1 MLDINFIR
9 ENKAKVVKAVK
20 DKNIEVDI
28 EKLLKLNDSKKD
40 LQVRIEKL
48 REERN
53 SIASQIGKLY
63 TNGKKKE
70 ADNLKSKAESIK
82 KMLHDLEPE
91 LIEIKE
97 QILEI
102 SLHVPNIPSKD
113 TPIGPNETKNKV
125 IAKHGTPKKF
135 DFKAKDHI
143 TLGKELDIIDL
154 ERGVKV
160 AGFRGYYLKGKGA
173 QLHMALMH
181 YAFDKMADIGFTP
194 MIVPTLVHKEALIG
208 SGHFPFG
215 KEEIYQ
221 IANPGK
227 LSDGSKIKEETYL
240 VGTAE
245 PSLLAYRA
253 NEVVNEDELP
263 IKMCGFSQCYRSEVG
278 SYGKDTKGL
287 FRLHEFSKIEQVV
300 ICKDDPYQADKLFEE
315 LRLNAENILKDLEL
329 SFQILQICTGDMGAG
344 KYKMYDIETWMPSL
358 GKYAETHS
366 NSNLTDWQ
374 TRRLNIRYKNKE
386 GKNIYPY
393 ALNNTALA
401 SPRILI
407 ALLENHQ
414 QKDGSV
420 KIPKALHKYTGF
432 KEIKKSKKIIEQ

>member
-9 ENKAKVVKAVK
+9 KNKAKVIKAAK
-20 DKNIEVDI
+20 DKNLKVDV
-28 EKLLKLNDSKKD
+28 EKLLSLDAERKD
-40 LQVRIEKL
+40 LNMRVDKL

-53 SIASQIGKLY
+53 RIATEIGRLY
-63 TNGKKKE
+63 ADDKVKE
-70 ADNLKSKAESIK
+70 ADRLKKKAETIK

-91 LIEIKE
+91 LAIYSEE
-97 QILEI
+97 ILEI

-113 TPIGPNETKNKV
+113 TPIGLNESKNQV
-125 IAKHGTPKKF
+125 ISKHGTPKKF
-135 DFKAKDHI
+135 DFKAKDHV

-160 AGFRGYYLKGKGA
+160 SGFRGYYLKGKGA

-181 YAFDKMADIGFTP
+181 YAFDKMTKTGFTP
-194 MIVPTLVHKEALIG
+194 MIVPTLVRKDALIG

-215 KEEIYQ
+215 KEEIYE

-227 LSDGSKIKEETYL
+227 LADGSKITDSTYL

-245 PSLLAYRA
+245 PSLLAYRM
-253 NEVVNEDELP
+253 NEVIDEKELP

-287 FRLHEFSKIEQVV
+287 FRLHEFSKIEQVI
-300 ICKDDPYQADKLFEE
+300 ICKDDPYSADKLFEE
-315 LRLNAENILKDLEL
+315 LRTNAENILKDLEL

-374 TRRLNIRYKNKE
+374 TRRLNIRYKAQD
-386 GKNIYPY
+386 GKKVYPY

-414 QKDGSV
+414 QKDGSI

-432 KEIKKSKKIIEQ
+432 TEIKKRKRIII

>member
-1 MLDINFIR
+1 MLDINYIK
-9 ENKAKVVKAVK
+9 ENKEKVKKAAK

-28 EKLLKLNDSKKD
+28 EKLLKLDAERKD
-40 LQVRIEKL
+40 LAMRVDKL
-48 REERN
+48 REEKN
-53 SIASQIGKLY
+53 KIATEIGKLY
-63 TNGKKKE
+63 ADDKKKE
-70 ADNLKSKAESIK
+70 ADKLKSKAEGIK

-91 LIEIKE
+91 LTEYSE

-113 TPIGPNETKNKV
+113 TPLGLNESKNEV
-125 IAKHGTPKKF
+125 IETHGKPKKF

-143 TLGKELDIIDL
+143 ELGKELDIIDL

-160 AGFRGYYLKGKGA
+160 SGFRGYYLKNEGA
-173 QLHMALMH
+173 KLHMALMQ
-181 YAFDKMADIGFTP
+181 YAYDKMTEAGFTP
-194 MIVPTLVHKEALIG
+194 MIVPTLVHKEALVG

-227 LSDGSKIKEETYL
+227 LADGSKISEETYL

-245 PSLLAYRA
+245 PSLLAYRM
-253 NEVVNEDELP
+253 NEVIDESELP
-263 IKMCGFSQCYRSEVG
+263 LKMCGFSQCYRSEVG

-287 FRLHEFSKIEQVV
+287 FRLHEFAKIEQVI
-300 ICKDDPYQADKLFEE
+300 ICKDNPHTSEKLFEE
-315 LRLNAENILKDLEL
+315 LKTNAENILKDLEL
-329 SFQILQICTGDMGAG
+329 SYQIIQICTGDMGAG

-358 GKYAETHS
+358 DKYAETHS
-366 NSNLTDWQ
+366 NSHLTDWQ
-374 TRRLNIRYKNKE
+374 TRRLNIRYKDEKGNKH
-386 GKNIYPY
+386 YPY

-414 QKDGSV
+414 QKDGSIR
-420 KIPKALHKYTGF
+420 IPKALHKYTGF
-432 KEIKKSKKIIEQ
+432 TEIKK